1 MQRNDVNSSRQKIC
15 LVSCLFSTGALQAQ
29 FIPVESTG
37 LPYHV
42 IVSQVFIDSAAAPA
56 GTQIGIF
63 DSILCV
69 GADTVEYAGQENID
83 IVTWEGS
90 ANPYLPGFAAG
101 DTISAQ
107 LFANIYG
114 TELTMA
120 ADLSI
125 QTGNGTFG
133 YGSYTVV
140 ALYSTSGLAPDITAI
155 TEGVT
160 LGPVQIG
167 SSDTAQVTFANQGNV
182 PLSVYSVAAD
192 TDLFAV
198 SDYSGELA
206 EGDTMA
212 LNVIF
217 SPADTGQI
225 AGHITIAS
233 NDPDQPALIIPVSAQ
248 ALPPTPV
255 CTQALPDITLV
266 EDSGPDTSLVALND
280 HFTDSYNSTLA
291 FFAFSSDTSALE
303 TMTLG
308 AEALVVEPQSDWFGA
323 ADIYVGATNGSFTV
337 YDTVQVTVAGVND
350 APGSFAL
357 ETIDTV
363 YISLD
368 NIDTDS
374 LALAWDTA
382 MDIEDDPVT
391 YLFTAQL
398 RAPASAGGAV
408 LLDMN
413 MITTLSP
420 ARIAYSQLAEL
431 TAAQDLVSAELQW
444 NVAAYDGQ
452 DSTLSSNGPA
462 VLVVDIQGILGTEDG
477 VLPAA
482 YALQQNYPN
491 PFNPATV
498 IRFSVAAKQAA
509 SLQIFDITGRLV
521 ATIIN
526 EPFAPGEHE
535 VTWQAGHLPSGTYFM
550 QMKSGD
556 FVKTRKMVLL
566 K

>member
-1 MQRNDVNSSRQKIC
+1 MNSSRQKIC

-37 LPYHV
+37 LPYHI

-133 YGSYTVV
+133 YGSYTVA

-182 PLSVYSVAAD
+182 PLSIYSVAAD

-217 SPADTGQI
+217 SPADTGQT

-255 CTQALPDITLV
+255 CTQPLPDIALV
-266 EDSGPDTSLVALND
+266 EDSGPDTILVALND
-280 HFTDSYNSTLA
+280 HFTDSYNSNLA

-303 TMTLG
+303 AVALG
-308 AEALVVEPQSDWFGA
+308 ANALVVEPQPNWFGA

-363 YISLD
+363 YINLN

-374 LALAWDTA
+374 LALAWGTA
-382 MDIEDDPVT
+382 MDIEGDPVT

-408 LLDMN
+408 LLDMEMATILN
-413 MITTLSP
+413 PVS
-420 ARIAYSQLAEL
+420 IAYRQLAEL
-431 TAAQDLVSAELQW
+431 TAAQNLVLAELQW
-444 NVAAYDGQ
+444 NVAAFDGQ

-462 VLVVDIQGILGTEDG
+462 VLVVDIQGILGTEGDMF
-477 VLPAA
+477 PAA
-482 YALQQNYPN
+482 YTLQQNYPN

-498 IRFSVAAKQAA
+498 IRFSVAAKQTA

-521 ATIIN
+521 EIIIN
-526 EPFAPGEHE
+526 EPFAPGKHE
-535 VTWQAGHLPSGTYFM
+535 VAWHAGHLPSGTYFM
-550 QMKSGD
+550 QMKSGN

>member
-1 MQRNDVNSSRQKIC
+1 
-15 LVSCLFSTGALQAQ
+15 
-29 FIPVESTG
+29 
-37 LPYHV
+37 
-42 IVSQVFIDSAAAPA
+42 
-56 GTQIGIF
+56 
-63 DSILCV
+63 
-69 GADTVEYAGQENID
+69 
-83 IVTWEGS
+83 
-90 ANPYLPGFAAG
+90 
-101 DTISAQ
+101 
-107 LFANIYG
+107 
-114 TELTMA
+114 
-120 ADLSI
+120 
-125 QTGNGTFG
+125 
-133 YGSYTVV
+133 
-140 ALYSTSGLAPDITAI
+140 
-155 TEGVT
+155 
-160 LGPVQIG
+160 VQIG

-182 PLSVYSVAAD
+182 PLSIYSVAAD

-217 SPADTGQI
+217 SPADTGQT

-255 CTQALPDITLV
+255 CTQPLPDIALV
-266 EDSGPDTSLVALND
+266 EDSGPDTILVALND
-280 HFTDSYNSTLA
+280 HFTDSYNSTLD
-291 FFAFSSDTSALE
+291 FFAFSSDTSALDA
-303 TMTLG
+303 MVLG
-308 AEALVVEPQSDWFGA
+308 ADALVVEPQPDWFGA

-363 YISLD
+363 YINLN

-374 LALAWDTA
+374 LALAWGTA
-382 MDIEDDPVT
+382 MDIEGDPVT

-408 LLDMN
+408 LLDMEMATILN
-413 MITTLSP
+413 PVS
-420 ARIAYSQLAEL
+420 IAYRQLAEL
-431 TAAQDLVSAELQW
+431 TAAQNLVLAELQW
-444 NVAAYDGQ
+444 NVAAFDGQ

-462 VLVVDIQGILGTEDG
+462 VLVVDIQGILGTEGDMF
-477 VLPAA
+477 PAA
-482 YALQQNYPN
+482 YTLQQNYPN

-498 IRFSVAAKQAA
+498 IRFSVAAKQTA

-521 ATIIN
+521 EIIIN
-526 EPFAPGEHE
+526 EPFAPGKHE
-535 VTWQAGHLPSGTYFM
+535 VAWHAGHLPSGTYFM
-550 QMKSGD
+550 QMKSGN

>member
-1 MQRNDVNSSRQKIC
+1 VNSSRQKIC

-37 LPYHV
+37 LPYHI
-42 IVSQVFIDSAAAPA
+42 IVSQVFIDSAVAPA

-90 ANPYLPGFAAG
+90 VNPYLPGFAAG

-133 YGSYTVV
+133 YGSYTVA

-255 CTQALPDITLV
+255 CTQPLPDIALV

-363 YISLD
+363 YIDLD

-398 RAPASAGGAV
+398 RAPAGGAV
-408 LLDMN
+408 LLDME
-413 MITTLSP
+413 MATTLSP
-420 ARIAYSQLAEL
+420 ARVAYSQMAEL

>member
-255 CTQALPDITLV
+255 CTQPLPDITLV

-291 FFAFSSDTSALE
+291 FFAFSSDTNAVDV
-303 TMTLG
+303 MTLG
-308 AEALVVEPQSDWFGA
+308 ANALVVEPQPDWFGA

-357 ETIDTV
+357 ETMDTV

-374 LALAWDTA
+374 LALAWGTA
-382 MDIEDDPVT
+382 MDIEGDPVT

>member
-1 MQRNDVNSSRQKIC
+1 MNSSRQKIC

-37 LPYHV
+37 LPYHI
-42 IVSQVFIDSAAAPA
+42 IVSQAFIDSAAAPA

-182 PLSVYSVAAD
+182 PLSVYSIAAD
-192 TDLFAV
+192 TGLFAV
-198 SDYSGELA
+198 ADFSGELA

-217 SPADTGQI
+217 TPADTGQT
-225 AGHITIAS
+225 ASHITIAS

-255 CTQALPDITLV
+255 CTQALPDIALV
-266 EDSGPDTSLVALND
+266 EDSGPHTILVALND
-280 HFTDSYNSTLA
+280 HFMDSYNSTLA
-291 FFAFSSDTSALE
+291 FF
-303 TMTLG
+303 
-308 AEALVVEPQSDWFGA
+308 
-323 ADIYVGATNGSFTV
+323 
-337 YDTVQVTVAGVND
+337 
-350 APGSFAL
+350 
-357 ETIDTV
+357 
-363 YISLD
+363 
-368 NIDTDS
+368 
-374 LALAWDTA
+374 
-382 MDIEDDPVT
+382 
-391 YLFTAQL
+391 
-398 RAPASAGGAV
+398 
-408 LLDMN
+408 
-413 MITTLSP
+413 
-420 ARIAYSQLAEL
+420 
-431 TAAQDLVSAELQW
+431 
-444 NVAAYDGQ
+444 
-452 DSTLSSNGPA
+452 
-462 VLVVDIQGILGTEDG
+462 
-477 VLPAA
+477 
-482 YALQQNYPN
+482 
-491 PFNPATV
+491 
-498 IRFSVAAKQAA
+498 
-509 SLQIFDITGRLV
+509 
-521 ATIIN
+521 
-526 EPFAPGEHE
+526 
-535 VTWQAGHLPSGTYFM
+535 
-550 QMKSGD
+550 
-556 FVKTRKMVLL
+556 
-566 K
+566 

>member
-1 MQRNDVNSSRQKIC
+1 
-15 LVSCLFSTGALQAQ
+15 
-29 FIPVESTG
+29 VESTG

-133 YGSYTVV
+133 YGSYTVA

-192 TDLFAV
+192 TGLFAV
-198 SDYSGELA
+198 AEYSGELA

-225 AGHITIAS
+225 TGHITIAS

-255 CTQALPDITLV
+255 CTQPLPDIALV
-266 EDSGPDTSLVALND
+266 EDSGPDTILVALND

-303 TMTLG
+303 AMTLG
-308 AEALVVEPQSDWFGA
+308 ADALVVEPQPDWFGA
-323 ADIYVGATNGSFTV
+323 ADIYVGATNGTFTV
-337 YDTVQVTVAGVND
+337 YDTAQVTVAGVND

-363 YISLD
+363 YINL
-368 NIDTDS
+368 NNVDTDS
-374 LALAWDTA
+374 LALAWGTA
-382 MDIEDDPVT
+382 MDIEGDPVT
-391 YLFTAQL
+391 YIFTAQL
-398 RAPASAGGAV
+398 VAQAGGVA
-408 LLDMN
+408 LLDME
-413 MITTLSP
+413 MATTLSP
-420 ARIAYSQLAEL
+420 VHIAYSQLAEL
-431 TAAQDLVSAELQW
+431 TVAQDLVSAELQW

-462 VLVVDIQGILGTEDG
+462 VLVVDIQGILGTEDD

-498 IRFSVAAKQAA
+498 IRFSVAEKQAA
-509 SLQIFDITGRLV
+509 SLQIFDITGRMV
-521 ATIIN
+521 KTIIN